1 MEALPKDLEGGVGA
15 LPKDLEGG
23 VEASSK
29 DLEGGVE
36 APHGER
42 DSIYLSLSQCSV
54 CPTLA
59 FLRLARKS

>member
-1 MEALPKDLEGGVGA
+1 MEA

-23 VEASSK
+23 VEASPK

-54 CPTLA
+54 CPTPA